1 MPVEKPKFYFEDFQ
15 KGDRF
20 VSPRRTIGIS
30 DISLFAGLS
39 GDYNPIHT
47 DAVFGEESQFGERIA
62 HGLLGLS
69 VLTGLMTRTGVF
81 EAGTIALLGIEEW
94 RFKAPVCDGDTVHV
108 VIDIEDVR
116 PTSDGQRGVLRRRV
130 SLVNQ
135 RGEVCQEGVL
145 PLLMK
150 CRPGTSAVQPVL
162 AESAT

>member
-1 MPVEKPKFYFEDFQ
+1 VPVEKPKFYFEDFRE
-15 KGDRF
+15 GDRF
-20 VSPRRTIGIS
+20 QSPARTIGLAEIS
-30 DISLFAGLS
+30 TFAGLS

-94 RFKAPVCDGDTVHV
+94 RFKEPVKDGDTVHV
-108 VIDIEDVR
+108 VIDIEKTR
-116 PTSDGQRGVLRRRV
+116 PTSDGKRGVLVRRV

-135 RGEVCQEGVL
+135 RGEVCQSGVL

-150 CRPGTSAVQPVL
+150 CRPDGTD
-162 AESAT
+162 

>member
-1 MPVEKPKFYFEDFQ
+1 MPVEKPKYYFEDFQ
-15 KGDRF
+15 VGDRF
-20 VSPRRTIGIS
+20 VSPRRTVGLAEIG
-30 DISLFAGLS
+30 LFAGLS

-47 DAVFGEESQFGERIA
+47 DAVFGAESQFGERIA

-69 VLTGLMTRTGVF
+69 ILTGLMTRTGVF

-94 RFKAPVCDGDTVHV
+94 RFKEPVKDGDTIHV

-116 PTSDGQRGVLRRRV
+116 LTSSGDKGVLRRRV

-135 RGEVCQEGVL
+135 RGEICQTGVL

-150 CRPGTSAVQPVL
+150 CRPAG
-162 AESAT
+162 E

>member
-15 KGDRF
+15 QGDRF
-20 VSPRRTIGIS
+20 VSPSRTIGIS

-62 HGLLGLS
+62 HGMLGLS

-108 VIDIEDVR
+108 VIDIEEVR
-116 PTSDGQRGVLRRRV
+116 LTSDGSRGVLKRRV
-130 SLVNQ
+130 QLVNQ
-135 RGEVCQEGVL
+135 RGEVCQQGVL

-150 CRPGTSAVQPVL
+150 CRPST
-162 AESAT
+162 EAT

>member
-1 MPVEKPKFYFEDFQ
+1 MPVEKPKYYFEDFQ
-15 KGDRF
+15 AGDRF
-20 VSPRRTIGIS
+20 VSPRRTIGVA

-47 DAVFGEESQFGERIA
+47 DAVFAEESSFGQRIA
-62 HGLLGLS
+62 HGVLGLS

-94 RFKAPVCDGDTVHV
+94 RFKAPVFDGDTVHV
-108 VIDIEDVR
+108 VIDIEETR
-116 PTSDGQRGVLRRRV
+116 LASDGQRGILKRRV

-135 RGEVCQEGVL
+135 RGEVCQTGVL

-150 CRPGTSAVQPVL
+150 CRPG
-162 AESAT
+162 AEV

>member
-15 KGDRF
+15 TGDRF

-81 EAGTIALLGIEEW
+81 EACTIALLGIEEW
-94 RFKAPVCDGDTVHV
+94 RFKGPVCDGDTVHV
-108 VIDIEDVR
+108 SIHIEDVR
-116 PTSDGQRGVLRRRV
+116 LTSDGTRGVLRRRV
-130 SLVNQ
+130 QLVNQ
-135 RGEVCQEGVL
+135 RDEVCQEGIL
-145 PLLMK
+145 PLLVK
-150 CRPGTSAVQPVL
+150 TRPAA
-162 AESAT
+162 AEAALEN

>member
-1 MPVEKPKFYFEDFQ
+1 MPVIKPKYYFEDFQ
-15 KGDRF
+15 PGDQF
-20 VSPRRTIGIS
+20 VSPARTIGIS

-47 DAVFGEESQFGERIA
+47 DAVFGAESQFGERIA
-62 HGLLGLS
+62 HGVLGLS

-94 RFKAPVCDGDTVHV
+94 RFKAPIKDGDTVRV
-108 VIDIEDVR
+108 IIDIEQTKL
-116 PTSDGQRGVLRRRV
+116 TSDGRRGVLVRRV

-135 RGEVCQEGVL
+135 RDEICQSGVL

-150 CRPGTSAVQPVL
+150 CRPEG
-162 AESAT
+162 E